1 MRRFTILLMA
11 LVVGRLA
18 AQPIATADFNA
29 GLNAGWTI
37 VNGGTTPDTWYTT
50 TGGAFAG
57 NTLNGSNFAFVN
69 SDAAGN
75 SPTIILS
82 EQLKS
87 PVFNGNAYGQ
97 VFLEFDHYY
106 RDFSLDTGWVEV
118 YNGSTWVPL
127 VHYSTNTGAWS
138 APDHVTLNLTPYRNP
153 NMQVRF
159 RYEDNAIWAW
169 YWAVDNV
176 ALYAPVAFDATVTAL
191 NTPTGTC
198 GLSTT
203 EPISIE
209 VRNDGSST
217 FSNLPVHYRVNGGP
231 VVTETIAASVPP
243 AGTLA
248 YTFTTPVDMSAPGRY
263 TFDAW
268 TTLPNDADHSGD
280 SIIGVTHHN
289 HLRIT
294 SFPYHED
301 FEAGQGG
308 WFPVGT
314 NATWAYGT
322 PAKTVIQGAASGTKA
337 WTTGG
342 LTGDYV
348 NNEAS
353 QLEGPCFDLT
363 ALGAPWFGTDIWWNA
378 EWSWDG
384 AVLQASIDDGL
395 TWTRVGAYGDPY
407 NWYNDNTLDANPGG
421 QNHGWTGRL
430 ATGDGSG
437 GYVRAVHSLS
447 NWSADSTV
455 ILRIAFASD
464 GSVIDDGIAFD
475 DITIASQPILYLG
488 PDTIACD
495 SILLDGGP
503 ASQYAWS
510 TGDTTSSIL
519 VTQSGT
525 YNLQIRDQYGFPA
538 GDAIQVSIQGA
549 GGWTLGQDSFFCQP
563 TPFTLQGP
571 PGAVSYLWSTGD
583 TSASIAVT
591 ASTAYSLLATYSAG
605 CTALDT
611 VSLGF
616 SSLQAQ
622 IILPQDT
629 LCRGEITSFQH
640 ASPGATQFWWDFG
653 NGNFSSSANPVQVY
667 TAGGTFPITL
677 IVSDAQCSD
686 TSSLLVYVDVCT
698 GLAEGIW
705 AGWTLAPNP
714 AAAGQT
720 VQLQGTMSGVAPIA
734 ALLYDSQGRRL
745 RQWQLQGPGT
755 VQSTLPLDGL
765 AAGTYFLHLQDGDA
779 VRIFRLQRLR

>member
-1 MRRFTILLMA
+1 MMA
-11 LVVGRLA
+11 LAFGRLA
-18 AQPIATADFNA
+18 AQPIANADFNA

-37 VNGGTTPDTWYTT
+37 VNGGTTPDTWYIT
-50 TGGAFAG
+50 TGGTFAG

-87 PVFNGNAYGQ
+87 PIFNGNAYGQ

-106 RDFSLDTGWVEV
+106 RDYSLDTGWVEV
-118 YNGSTWVPL
+118 YNGSTWVP
-127 VHYSTNTGAWS
+127 VAHYSTNTGAWS
-138 APDHVTLNLTPYRNP
+138 APAHATLNLTAYRNP

-176 ALYAPVAFDATVTAL
+176 QIYAPSPFDATLTAL
-191 NTPTGTC
+191 NTPAGAC
-198 GLSTT
+198 GLSST
-203 EPISIE
+203 ESISIE

-231 VVTETIAASVPP
+231 VVTETITASIPP

-248 YTFTTPVDMSAPGRY
+248 YTFTTPVNMSAAGRY

-268 TTLPNDADHSGD
+268 TTLPNDIDPSGD
-280 SIIGVTHHN
+280 SIMGVVRKN
-289 HLRIT
+289 HIRIT

-314 NATWAYGT
+314 NSTWAYGT
-322 PAKTVIQGAASGTKA
+322 PAKTVIQGASSGTKA

-384 AVLQASIDDGL
+384 AVLQASVDGGV

-407 NWYNDNTLDANPGG
+407 NWYNDNTIDANPGG
-421 QNHGWTGRL
+421 QNNGWTGRL

-447 NWSADSTV
+447 NWSADSEV
-455 ILRIAFASD
+455 ILRIAFGTD

-538 GDAIQVSIQGA
+538 GDAIQVSVQGA
-549 GGWTLGQDSFFCQP
+549 GSWTLGQDSFFCQP
-563 TPFTLQGP
+563 NPFVLQGP

-583 TSASIAVT
+583 TSASVA
-591 ASTAYSLLATYSAG
+591 ASTTAAYSLLATFSAG
-605 CTALDT
+605 CTAVDT

-622 IILPQDT
+622 IVLPQDT
-629 LCRGEITSFQH
+629 LCRGEITSFQNG
-640 ASPGATQFWWDFG
+640 SPGATQFWWDFG

-677 IVSDAQCSD
+677 IVHDAQCSD

-698 GLAEGIW
+698 GLEEG
-705 AGWTLAPNP
+705 ALADWTLSPNP
-714 AAAGQT
+714 AAAGQP
-720 VQLQGTMSGVAPIA
+720 VQLQGLVTGLDPVAA
-734 ALLYDSQGRRL
+734 SLYDGQGRRL
-745 RQWQLQGPGT
+745 WQWHLDGPGAIK
-755 VQSTLPLDGL
+755 STLPLDGL
-765 AAGTYFLHLQDGDA
+765 AAGTYFLHLQDGPYS
-779 VRIFRLQRLR
+779 RIFRLQRLK

>member
-1 MRRFTILLMA
+1 MRRFSILLMA
-11 LVVGRLA
+11 LAFGRLA

-37 VNGGTTPDTWYTT
+37 VNGGTTADTWYVT
-50 TGGAFAG
+50 TGGSFAG

-87 PVFNGNAYGQ
+87 PVFNGNAYSQ

-106 RDFSLDTGWVEV
+106 RDYSLDTGWVEV

-127 VHYSTNTGAWS
+127 ANYSTNTGAWS
-138 APDHVTLNLTPYRNP
+138 APAHATFNLTPYRNP

-176 ALYAPVAFDATVTAL
+176 QLYAPAAFDATVTAL
-191 NTPTGTC
+191 NTPTGSC
-198 GLSTT
+198 GLSAT
-203 EPISIE
+203 ETVSIE

-231 VVTETIAASVPP
+231 VVTETISASIPP

-248 YTFTTPVDMSAPGRY
+248 YTFTTPVNMSAAGRY

-268 TTLPNDADHSGD
+268 ATLPNDADHSGD
-280 SIIGVTHHN
+280 SIMGVVRKN
-289 HLRIT
+289 HIRVT
-294 SFPYHED
+294 SFPYHQD

-314 NATWAYGT
+314 NSTWAYGT
-322 PAKTVIQGAASGTKA
+322 PNKTVIQGAASGTKA

-378 EWSWDG
+378 ESSWDG
-384 AVLQASIDDGL
+384 AVLQASVDGGV

-407 NWYNDNTLDANPGG
+407 NWYNDNTIDANPGG
-421 QNHGWTGRL
+421 QNNGWTGRL

-447 NWSADSTV
+447 NWSADSEV
-455 ILRIAFASD
+455 ILRIAFGTD
-464 GSVIDDGIAFD
+464 GSVLDDGIAFD
-475 DITIASQPILYLG
+475 DITIASQPILNLG

-519 VTQSGT
+519 VTQGGT

-538 GDAIQVSIQGA
+538 GDAIQIDIQGA
-549 GGWTLGQDSFFCQP
+549 GSWTLGQDSFFCQP
-563 TPFTLQGP
+563 NPFTLQGP

-591 ASTAYSLLATYSAG
+591 TTAAYSLLATYSAG
-605 CTALDT
+605 CTARDT

-622 IILPQDT
+622 IVLPQDT

-677 IVSDAQCSD
+677 IVSDALCSD
-686 TSSLLVYVDVCT
+686 TSNLLVYVDVCT
-698 GLAEGIW
+698 GLAEG
-705 AGWTLAPNP
+705 ALADWTLSPNP
-714 AAAGQT
+714 AAAGQS
-720 VQLQGTMSGVAPIA
+720 VQLQGMATGVEPITA
-734 ALLYDSQGRRL
+734 VLYDSQGRHM
-745 RQWQLQGPGT
+745 RQWQLQGPGAI
-755 VQSTLPLDGL
+755 QSDLPLDGL
-765 AAGTYFLHLQDGDA
+765 AAGTYLLHLRGGGAQ
-779 VRIFRLQRLR
+779 RIFRLQCL